1 MALLVLSCGGYT
13 ISRSLCDNASHG
25 WWWPLAQTVVE
36 GIAVD
41 GETLIRMVRIR
52 RVYDTFCLFSVFTLV
67 TDLRLSLNRVS
78 PLGERR
84 AVKNISK
91 GKHQVEANGTCS
103 VLC

>member
-41 GETLIRMVRIR
+41 GEALIRMVRKTSLR
-52 RVYDTFCLFSVFTLV
+52 HFLLVFCFHSGYGPQVVRQSRIAF
-67 TDLRLSLNRVS
+67 
-78 PLGERR
+78 GR
-84 AVKNISK
+84 AA
-91 GKHQVEANGTCS
+91 GR
-103 VLC
+103 